1 VAVESPDRLD
11 DPAALVAGV
20 LDEEAKRQAAQAAS
34 DAEAIVLPDDL
45 LPGVGGTPMSLREV
59 IGAGGASTITV
70 LFGLGMIDNV
80 INNGAFQVLAPD
92 IQDAFNLSDGAIGI
106 IGALAALTLF
116 LTALPL
122 GSLGDRMRRTT
133 IAGVCT
139 IVWSVFAFLTG
150 FVNVIWQ
157 LVAVRVVT
165 GMGQA
170 NEQPIQSAILA
181 DAYPPEGRGRVFG
194 IHRGAST
201 VGLMLG
207 PVLAGGIAAVAG
219 GDDGWRWAFIVL
231 SVPALVLGIAVL
243 FVREPKRGR
252 HEQLAV
258 LGEELGESGEA
269 PISLSAA
276 FARLKKIR
284 SFYYL
289 MAALGAFGMAV
300 TTVPIYLNLILEDH
314 LNLSAGSRGVVGTIT
329 YSGAVIGAAIGGR
342 YADTLFRRNPESTF
356 RFAGAALAALGIGFA
371 FQAYAPN
378 RYVYVAVGIIAQ
390 ACLYAG
396 LVPAGPAVAAIVP
409 YRLRSTGFAMVG
421 LYLALVGGLGGAIL
435 LGMVA
440 DMTNE
445 RMAVAIV
452 SPLACLTAAAL
463 LAYGARFVRQDIAR
477 SVADLI
483 EERDELER
491 VAAGGDIPVL
501 QVHNI
506 DFSYGQVQVLF
517 DVSLEVQRGEV
528 LALLGT
534 NGAGKSTVLRVISG
548 LALPT
553 RGVVR
558 LNGRNVTYTDAELR
572 VRSGIVQVPG
582 GKAIFP
588 TLDVGENLVAG
599 AYGFVWET
607 DRVQQR
613 VDEVL
618 DLFPVLRD
626 RLDQQ
631 AGTLSGGEQQ
641 MLALAKALLLDPEIL
656 IIDELSLGLAPV
668 VVQQLLET
676 IDGLKAKGITMIIVE
691 QSVNVA
697 LTVADRAIFMEKG
710 QVRFEGPAQE
720 LLERDDLVRAVFFSG
735 QGG

>member
-1 VAVESPDRLD
+1 MAVDTPDRVD
-11 DPAALVAGV
+11 DPAALVASV
-20 LDEEAKRQAAQAAS
+20 LDEEAKRQAAQAAA
-34 DAEAIVLPDDL
+34 DAEAVVLPDDL
-45 LPGVGGTPMSLREV
+45 LPGVGGESMPLRDV
-59 IGAGGASTITV
+59 VRAGGVSTIAV
-70 LFGLGMIDNV
+70 LFGLGMVDNL

-92 IQDAFNLSDGAIGI
+92 IQDEFGLSDGAIGI
-106 IGALAALTLF
+106 IGSLAAVTLF

-122 GSLGDRMRRTT
+122 GSLGDRMRRTL

-139 IVWSVFAFLTG
+139 IAWSVFAFLTG
-150 FVNVIWQ
+150 VVSVIWQ
-157 LVAVRVVT
+157 LVVCRVVT

-181 DAYPPEGRGRVFG
+181 DAYPPEGRGRIFG

-207 PVLAGGIAAVAG
+207 PAAAGAIAAVAG
-219 GDDGWRWAFIVL
+219 GDDGWRWSFVILA
-231 SVPALVLGIAVL
+231 VPVAILGVIALFLP
-243 FVREPKRGR
+243 EPKRGR

-258 LGEELGESGEA
+258 LGEELDEGQE
-269 PISLSAA
+269 PPLSLGAA

-289 MAALGAFGMAV
+289 MAALGAFGMAI

-314 LNLSAGSRGVVGTIT
+314 LHLSAGSRGVLGSIT
-329 YSGAVIGAAIGGR
+329 YTGAVIGAFVGGR
-342 YADTLFRRNPESTF
+342 YADVLFRRSPESTF
-356 RFAGAALAALGIGFA
+356 RFAGAALAALGVGFA

-378 RYVYVAVGIIAQ
+378 RVMYAIFGIIAQ
-390 ACLYAG
+390 GCLYAG
-396 LVPAGPAVAAIVP
+396 IVPASPAVAAIVP
-409 YRLRSTGFAMVG
+409 YRLRSTGYAMVG

-435 LGMVA
+435 LGIVS
-440 DMTNE
+440 DITNT

-452 SPLACLTAAAL
+452 APASCLIAAAL
-463 LAYGARFVRQDIAR
+463 LAHGSRFVRQDIAR
-477 SVADLI
+477 SVADLM
-483 EERDELER
+483 EERDERER
-491 VAAGGDIPVL
+491 VAAGGEIPVL

-548 LALPT
+548 IALPT

-558 LNGRNVTYTDAELR
+558 LNGKNVTFTDAELR

-588 TLDVGENLVAG
+588 TLTVGENLVAG
-599 AYGFVWET
+599 AYGFVWDTE
-607 DRVQQR
+607 RVQSR

-626 RLDQQ
+626 RLDQA

-668 VVQQLLET
+668 VVQQLLE
-676 IDGLKAKGITMIIVE
+676 IVERLKERGITMIIVE

-697 LTVADRAIFMEKG
+697 LSIADRAIFMEKG
-710 QVRFEGPAQE
+710 QVRFEGPAQD